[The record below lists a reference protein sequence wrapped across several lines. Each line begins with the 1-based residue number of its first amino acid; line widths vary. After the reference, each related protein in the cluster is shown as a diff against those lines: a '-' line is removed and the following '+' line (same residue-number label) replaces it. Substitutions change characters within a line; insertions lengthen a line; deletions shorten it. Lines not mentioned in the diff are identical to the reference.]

1 MRAAV
6 MVEPQRMR
14 VGEWPTPRP
23 EAGEVLISVG
33 AAGICTGDL
42 HIYHGRNPYAR
53 YPQVCGHEIA
63 GVVAAVGEGV
73 IRCEVGQRV
82 VVEPFIGCGR
92 CYPCRIGRS
101 NCCTT
106 LTILGVNRA
115 GGFAEYLTAPAT
127 HVHIVPEGLTHTLAA
142 LAEPIAIAVQACRRG
157 QVEAGDFVLILGC
170 GPIGLALIEVA
181 QMRGARVIAADLLA
195 DRLEFAVR
203 LGAETLCADDS
214 LRQAILDKTDGEGV
228 HVVIE
233 ATGSIKA
240 LEQTA
245 DLVASGGRI
254 VIVGLMKEGQRAAF
268 PALDFTRKEMTIVG
282 SRASID
288 CFPESLHL
296 IAEGRI
302 KLAEAISEFSLWD
315 APGVFRELGANPS
328 SVRKAV
334 FVRDAQE

>member
-6 MVEPQRMR
+6 MDAPQHMR
-14 VGEWPTPRP
+14 VGAWPTPRP
-23 EAGEVLISVG
+23 AAGEVLISVG
-33 AAGICTGDL
+33 AAGICAGDL
-42 HIYHGRNPYAR
+42 HIYHGHNPYAC

-63 GVVAAVGEGV
+63 GVVAEVGDGV
-73 IRCEVGQRV
+73 TGYQVGQRV
-82 VVEPFIGCGR
+82 VVEPFIGCGH

-115 GGFAEYLTAPAT
+115 GGFAEYLTAPVT
-127 HVHIVPEGLTHTLAA
+127 HIHTVPEGLTHTLAA

-181 QMRGARVIAADLLA
+181 QMRGAHVVAADLLV
-195 DRLEFAVR
+195 DRLEFAAK
-203 LGAETLCADDS
+203 LGAETLCADGA
-214 LRQAILDKTDGEGV
+214 LRQAILDKTNGEGA

-240 LEQTA
+240 LEQTV

-254 VIVGLMKEGQRAAF
+254 VIVGLMKQGQRAAL

-282 SRASID
+282 SRASIN
-288 CFPESLHL
+288 CFPESLRL

-302 KLAEAISEFSLWD
+302 KLADGVSEFSLWD
-315 APGVFRELGANPS
+315 APGVFKELGANPN

-334 FVRDAQE
+334 LVRNAQR

>member
-6 MVEPQRMR
+6 IDAPQQLRI
-14 VGEWPTPRP
+14 GALPAPRP
-23 EAGEVLISVG
+23 AVGEVLISVG
-33 AAGICTGDL
+33 AAGICAGDL

-63 GVVAAVGEGV
+63 GVVAAVGDGV
-73 IRCEVGQRV
+73 TSYEVDQRV
-82 VVEPFIGCGR
+82 VVEPFIGCGQ

-127 HVHIVPEGLTHTLAA
+127 HLHIVPEGLTHTFAA
-142 LAEPIAIAVQACRRG
+142 LTEPIAIAVQACRRG
-157 QVEAGDFVLILGC
+157 QVETGDFVLILGC

-181 QMRGARVIAADLLA
+181 QLRGAHVVAVDLLA
-195 DRLEFAVR
+195 ERLEFAAR
-203 LGAETLCADDS
+203 LGAETLWADGS
-214 LRQAILDKTDGEGV
+214 LSQAILDKTNGEGA
-228 HVVIE
+228 HVAIE

-240 LEQTA
+240 LEQTVE
-245 DLVASGGRI
+245 LVASGGRI
-254 VIVGLMKEGQRAAF
+254 VVVGLMGEGQRAAF
-268 PALDFTRKEMTIVG
+268 PALDFTRKEITIVG

-288 CFPESLHL
+288 CFPDALRL

-315 APGVFRELGANPS
+315 APGVFKELSSNPN
-328 SVRKAV
+328 SVQKAV
-334 FVRDAQE
+334 FVRDAQH